1 MNKKNTRIVRVR
13 AEDIERIPE
22 FVDVTYQ
29 DWLKRINY
37 KLIKDTLEMIL
48 AIKGGW
54 PILFKRPPLDPLNI
68 FTYKEIESQIKYALN
83 AQYPDFPR
91 FEPLGNN
98 SYLVYNKKGIIGRT
112 TFEDDKKKVKK
123 ARRVL

>member
-48 AIKGGW
+48 AIKGG
-54 PILFKRPPLDPLNI
+54 
-68 FTYKEIESQIKYALN
+68 
-83 AQYPDFPR
+83 
-91 FEPLGNN
+91 
-98 SYLVYNKKGIIGRT
+98 
-112 TFEDDKKKVKK
+112 
-123 ARRVL
+123 